1 LFCRLTGVGRGTSR
15 MAWYRGGT
23 VKSVAGDIQYKVTFR
38 AINKLHSI
46 IRRHWFKWLYLL
58 EYCAD
63 INKFGVGYNTWQ
75 LDEVTRWLHA
85 FVYELLSHCVSNL
98 RSPWHSQCW
107 YCFNWSD
114 KILLLSHGVQNR
126 GTWTYPN
133 LTCPK
138 SHVRHLFIYYS
149 FNIPSSTRFFKIFS
163 RFFFVFHC
171 VLCAVLIL

>member
-1 LFCRLTGVGRGTSR
+1 MQLPRQPTSTDSVLFCRLTGVGRGTSR

-85 FVYELLSHCVSNL
+85 FVCELLSHCISNL
-98 RSPWHSQCW
+98 RSPWHSQCLYW
-107 YCFNWSD
+107 GADTALTDQIKSCCCHTVFRTAVRER
-114 KILLLSHGVQNR
+114 IL
-126 GTWTYPN
+126 T
-133 LTCPK
+133 
-138 SHVRHLFIYYS
+138 
-149 FNIPSSTRFFKIFS
+149 
-163 RFFFVFHC
+163 
-171 VLCAVLIL
+171 